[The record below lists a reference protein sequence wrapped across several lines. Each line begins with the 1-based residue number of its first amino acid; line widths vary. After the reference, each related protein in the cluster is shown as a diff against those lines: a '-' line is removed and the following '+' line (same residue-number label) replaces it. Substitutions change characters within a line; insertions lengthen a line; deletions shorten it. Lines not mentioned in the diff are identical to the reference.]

1 MERRKALKNLTGLAA
16 LAFLPKQHLFALQQ
30 MKPLHIVGLGSAG
43 AKVLQLIKSKG
54 YGDIYTA
61 INDGEDLN
69 DGTRFIHY
77 RDYMTKRDRLLQ
89 EYDHPEA
96 TLPFSFPDEVRQV
109 FQRDQKFVLL
119 GGLGGHTA
127 TQMSKAIIPYLK
139 QENIS
144 FKAVFTNPFIFEGKR
159 KMAFAGEV
167 VDMSKG
173 NPHIRFVDTES
184 MRPHLGKLTI
194 RAAFK
199 KVDERMVETFVEM
212 QVARI

>member
-1 MERRKALKNLTGLAA
+1 MERRKALKNLSGLAA

-30 MKPLHIVGLGSAG
+30 KKPTHIVGLGSAG
-43 AKVLQLIKSKG
+43 TKVLQLIKDKG

-61 INDGEDLN
+61 INDGEDLH
-69 DGTRFIHY
+69 DGSHFIHY
-77 RDYMTKRDRLLQ
+77 SDSMTKRDRLLY

-96 TLPFSFPDEVRQV
+96 TFPFSFPDEVRQV
-109 FQRDQKFVLL
+109 FQRDQKYVLL

-144 FKAVFTNPFIFEGKR
+144 FKAVFTLPFIFEGNR

-167 VDMSKG
+167 VDMSNG
-173 NPHIRFVDTES
+173 NPNIRFVDTET
-184 MRPHLGKLTI
+184 MRPNMGNLTI
-194 RAAFK
+194 REAYR
-199 KVDERMVETFVEM
+199 KVDERMVE
-212 QVARI
+212 ILLGCK